1 VNRRFSARQR
11 VALFLAAGGRSTGC
25 GAPPERS
32 WPADHVTP
40 WSAGGPTD
48 VINGQALCPSC
59 NRMKGTNEMPSSRPT
74 GTSADAAL
82 RRLRKQRPDLHAQ
95 VLAGQ
100 LSPHAAAVE
109 AGFRRR
115 RISVPADDP
124 ERAVAALARHFSADE
139 LMVAANGIV
148 EHVRR

>member
-1 VNRRFSARQR
+1 MNRRFSVRQR
-11 VALFLAAGGRSTGC
+11 VVLFLAAGGRCTGC
-25 GAPPERS
+25 GALERS
-32 WPADHVTP
+32 WPADHMTP

-59 NRMKGTNEMPSSRPT
+59 NRMKGTNEMPS
-74 GTSADAAL
+74 ADAAL

-100 LSPHAAAVE
+100 SSPHAAAVE

-139 LMVAANGIV
+139 LMVVANGIV